1 MLALQGNLA
10 GTYAKVGRQQQAL
23 QMERDVY
30 SSHLKRFGE
39 EDRITIRSASNYA
52 ASLIMEKR
60 FKEAK
65 SLLRRTI
72 PIARRV
78 LGEGNEVS
86 LGMRSNYGRVLCQ
99 CRDATLDDLREAV
112 TTLEETERT
121 ARRVLGCAHP
131 LVERTWEFLRSS
143 RTILD
148 ASDRAST
155 AREK

>member
-10 GTYAKVGRQQQAL
+10 GTYSKVGRQQQAL

-99 CRDATLDDLREAV
+99 CREATLDDLREAV
-112 TTLEETERT
+112 TTLEETTRT
-121 ARRVLGCAHP
+121 ARRVMGRVHP
-131 LVERTWEFLRSS
+131 LTAAIEVDLRNA
-143 RTILD
+143 RAILH
-148 ASDRAST
+148 
-155 AREK
+155 AREAPPTSG